1 MRVERIEL
9 LNFRNYQE
17 VEFAFPAQGALLI
30 GPNGGG
36 KTNLLEAI
44 AYNSLGKSFR
54 YQSDDLLLRYDQK
67 NFSLVTDSQLRTGS
81 CRIQSIYLEG
91 KKRISINS
99 IPVKH
104 LSQVYEFLKVI
115 YCSPE
120 DVYLVN
126 GSPRKRRQ
134 YFDLAIAQLN
144 PIYIQMLRNYIHIVE
159 QRNILLKDT
168 SNTKQKKHWD
178 DLFIQAAIPVLLT
191 RMEYVGKLLTKI
203 NQLYQQRL
211 AEAAILDIRYEPS
224 LNPAD
229 LEKDESGF
237 HRELRRLETKEWQY
251 QRTLTGPHLD
261 DYEITMHGRMVK
273 DIGSQGQKR
282 TITLLLK
289 IAHLEMI
296 REAIGEYPVLLLDD
310 VFAELDSSHTA
321 RFMDILSSHEQ
332 IFVAS
337 PNPQIAENWS
347 DLPVININDG
357 ASTR

>member
-17 VEFAFPAQGALLI
+17 VEFFFPQQGALLI

-67 NFSLVTDSQLRTGS
+67 NFSLSTDSVMKTGT
-81 CRIQSIYLEG
+81 CHIQSIYFEG

-99 IPVKH
+99 IPIKH
-104 LSQVYEFLKVI
+104 LSQIYEYLKVI

-120 DVYLVN
+120 DINLMN

-144 PIYIQMLRNYIHIVE
+144 PNYIQLLRNYIHIVE
-159 QRNILLKDT
+159 QRNILLKDAD
-168 SNTKQKKHWD
+168 NRKQKKHWD
-178 DLFIQAAIPVLLT
+178 DLFLQAAFPVLSA
-191 RMEYVGKLLTKI
+191 RSAYISKLLCKI
-203 NQLYQQRL
+203 GQLYQTKL
-211 AEAAILDIRYEPS
+211 AEADHLDIRYEPT

-229 LEKDESGF
+229 LENDESRF
-237 HRELRRLETKEWQY
+237 HKELTRIENKEWQY
-251 QRTLTGPHLD
+251 QRSLIGPHLD
-261 DYEITMHGRMVK
+261 DYRITLNDRLVK

-282 TITLLLK
+282 TITLLIK

-296 REAIGEYPVLLLDD
+296 KDAIGEYPVLLLDD
-310 VFAELDSSHTA
+310 VFSELDSLHA
-321 RFMDILSSHEQ
+321 AQFMQLLSSHEQ
-332 IFVAS
+332 IFIAS
-337 PNPQIAENWS
+337 PNPNIAEYWT
-347 DLPVININDG
+347 DLPVIHIG
-357 ASTR
+357 TEAGI